1 MPLSKAM
8 GFPTNPVLLLH
19 LLKKLPL
26 FSLKLVVG
34 GGDQSCPSRTFRYS
48 KSVVTDMNSPLVLI
62 VVGG

>member
-26 FSLKLVVG
+26 FSLKLVVRS
-34 GGDQSCPSRTFRYS
+34 GDQSCPRTFRYGE
-48 KSVVTDMNSPLVLI
+48 SVVTDVNPPLVLI
-62 VVGG
+62 VVGW